1 MKSKYVISV
10 VQLNLSK
17 KMSLK
22 LKESMDLWDF

>member
-10 VQLNLSK
+10 VQLNLSN